1 MILIVFLSE
10 FKYDNHRSKPN
21 FMMDVTCYALLLVLN
36 LLLLLKYKYFLG
48 DKLAEDL
55 CEELITIILTLMFG
69 LMCFKLLYGALKVLI
84 EFIHEKSI

>member
-1 MILIVFLSE
+1 MILIVFVFE

-21 FMMDVTCYALLLVLN
+21 FMMDVTCCALLLVLN

-48 DKLAEDL
+48 DKLTQEI

-69 LMCFKLLYGALKVLI
+69 LMCFKLI
-84 EFIHEKSI
+84 ERV